1 MSKATRAAGSRPRGA
16 ALALRAVDAPVGH
29 LEEMGRQFHFY
40 THTVT
45 SIPRT
50 IRRYRKETIRLLA
63 EVSMGTGALAVIGGT
78 LVVVALLTTAVGYE
92 VGQQGVTSLG
102 RIGIGALS
110 GFISAFFNTREAIPV
125 IAGIALTATVGA
137 GFTAQ
142 LGAMRVSEEIDAME
156 TMSIPSLP
164 YLVTTRVAAGI
175 IAVIPLYAVAL
186 FVGYVATQLVTEF
199 LGEASGTYQHYFN
212 VFLVPSDV
220 AWSMVK
226 VLAMSVVV
234 MCVHCYHGYNATGGP
249 AGVGVAVG
257 RAVRTSLIAI
267 MVIDLLI
274 GIAVYG
280 GSAGAVKVSG

>member
-1 MSKATRAAGSRPRGA
+1 M
-16 ALALRAVDAPVGH
+16 
-29 LEEMGRQFHFY
+29 
-40 THTVT
+40 
-45 SIPRT
+45 
-50 IRRYRKETIRLLA
+50 
-63 EVSMGTGALAVIGGT
+63 
-78 LVVVALLTTAVGYE
+78 GYE

-110 GFISAFFNTREAIPV
+110 GFISAFFNTREAIPPV

-156 TMSIPSLP
+156 TMSIPSLPP

-220 AWSMVK
+220 ACRW
-226 VLAMSVVV
+226 
-234 MCVHCYHGYNATGGP
+234 
-249 AGVGVAVG
+249 
-257 RAVRTSLIAI
+257 
-267 MVIDLLI
+267 
-274 GIAVYG
+274 
-280 GSAGAVKVSG
+280 

>member
-1 MSKATRAAGSRPRGA
+1 MSKSTNPSELRAAGGA
-16 ALALRAVDAPVGH
+16 ATKLINAPVDH
-29 LEEMGRQFHFY
+29 LEEMGRQLSFY
-40 THTVT
+40 SHTIA

-50 IRRYRKETIRLLA
+50 FRRYRAETVRLLA

-78 LVVVALLTTAVGYE
+78 LVVVSLLTAAVGYE
-92 VGQQGVTSLG
+92 VGQQGSTSLG

-164 YLVTTRVAAGI
+164 YLVTTRVMAGV
-175 IAVIPLYAVAL
+175 IAVIPLYSVAL
-186 FVGYVATQLVTEF
+186 FVGYAATQLVTVYMV
-199 LGEASGTYQHYFN
+199 GEAEGTFSHYFN

-220 AWSMVK
+220 IWSAVK

-234 MCVHCYHGYNATGGP
+234 MCVHCYHGYNAGGGP

-257 RAVRTSLIAI
+257 RAVRTSLISI

-280 GSAGAVKVSG
+280 GTAGAVRVSG

>member
-1 MSKATRAAGSRPRGA
+1 MSKSNKPSGLRGTG
-16 ALALRAVDAPVGH
+16 AVAIKLIDAPVSH
-29 LEEMGRQFHFY
+29 LEEMGRQFSFY
-40 THTVT
+40 NHTIA

-50 IRRYRKETIRLLA
+50 FRRYRAETIRLLA

-78 LVVVALLTTAVGYE
+78 LVVISLLTAAVGYE
-92 VGQQGVTSLG
+92 VGQQGSTSLG

-164 YLVTTRVAAGI
+164 YLVTTRVMAGV
-175 IAVIPLYAVAL
+175 IAVIPLYSVAL
-186 FVGYVATQLVTEF
+186 FVGYAATQLVTVYMV
-199 LGEASGTYQHYFN
+199 GEAEGTFWHYFN

-220 AWSMVK
+220 IWSAVK

-234 MCVHCYHGYNATGGP
+234 MCVHCYHGYNASGGP

-257 RAVRTSLIAI
+257 RAVRTSLISI

-280 GSAGAVKVSG
+280 GTAGAVRVSG